1 MNAEAI
7 REHEDVTKMKNV
19 NLIEF
24 GRFRME
30 TWYFTPIPKEY
41 WPEPNLYIDELFI
54 CEFCLRFY
62 RTKPE
67 LLHHAAKCLLRAPP
81 GDEVYRGADG
91 IGMWEVD
98 GAKEKQ
104 YCQNLCYL
112 AKMFLDHKTL
122 NYDVDLFLF
131 FVMTKVD
138 AHGHHVVGYFS
149 KEKHS
154 EVRTGRA
161 RARRPTR
168 PSDAR
173 SSRAPSHAHAHADAH
188 AHAPLPPFPPPSAYL
203 SISLSPQVGYNLA
216 CILSIPCYQRTG
228 FGRFLIQF
236 SYELSKIEK
245 KVGHP
250 EKPLSD
256 LGLLSY
262 RSYWTW
268 VLLGVLRELPAD
280 SEEGQSISVMD
291 IIRKTSIRPE
301 DIMATL
307 QLLGLLKHVQ
317 GGGVSLVYNRELVE
331 AEFARQDAKPGPR
344 VDPARIVWSP
354 LRLTLA
360 GGAKKDKF
368 LISALM
374 QAALGDEA

>member
-1 MNAEAI
+1 MRRALC
-7 REHEDVTKMKNV
+7 R
-19 NLIEF
+19 
-24 GRFRME
+24 
-30 TWYFTPIPKEY
+30 EY
-41 WPEPNLYIDELFI
+41 WPEPNLYIDELYI

-62 RTKPE
+62 RTKRE
-67 LLHHAAKCLLRAPP
+67 LLHHCAKCLLRAPP
-81 GDEVYRGADG
+81 GDEIYRGADG

-154 EVRTGRA
+154 E
-161 RARRPTR
+161 
-168 PSDAR
+168 
-173 SSRAPSHAHAHADAH
+173 
-188 AHAPLPPFPPPSAYL
+188 
-203 SISLSPQVGYNLA
+203 VGYNLA

-291 IIRKTSIRPE
+291 VIRRTSIRPE
-301 DIMATL
+301 DVMATL
-307 QLLGLLKHVQ
+307 QMLGLLKHVQ
-317 GGGVSLVYNRELVE
+317 GGGVSLVYNRDFVE
-331 AEFARQDAKPGPR
+331 AEFARQDSKPGPR
-344 VDPARIVWSP
+344 VDPARIIWAP
-354 LRLTLA
+354 PRLTSSA
-360 GGAKKDKF
+360 AKKDKF
-368 LISALM
+368 AIATL
-374 QAALGDEA
+374 AAAAVGDAGDA

>member
-1 MNAEAI
+1 M
-7 REHEDVTKMKNV
+7 
-19 NLIEF
+19 L
-24 GRFRME
+24 
-30 TWYFTPIPKEY
+30 
-41 WPEPNLYIDELFI
+41 
-54 CEFCLRFY
+54 
-62 RTKPE
+62 E
-67 LLHHAAKCLLRAPP
+67 LLHHCAKCLLRAPP
-81 GDEVYRGADG
+81 GDEIYRGADG

-154 EVRTGRA
+154 E
-161 RARRPTR
+161 
-168 PSDAR
+168 
-173 SSRAPSHAHAHADAH
+173 
-188 AHAPLPPFPPPSAYL
+188 
-203 SISLSPQVGYNLA
+203 VGYNLA

-280 SEEGQSISVMD
+280 SEEGQ
-291 IIRKTSIRPE
+291 RAAEWNEGRPAPPQWQRRGRLMKVRAAE
-301 DIMATL
+301 RGTPPPEL
-307 QLLGLLKHVQ
+307 QWHCRGSERWH
-317 GGGVSLVYNRELVE
+317 
-331 AEFARQDAKPGPR
+331 
-344 VDPARIVWSP
+344 
-354 LRLTLA
+354 
-360 GGAKKDKF
+360 
-368 LISALM
+368 
-374 QAALGDEA
+374 